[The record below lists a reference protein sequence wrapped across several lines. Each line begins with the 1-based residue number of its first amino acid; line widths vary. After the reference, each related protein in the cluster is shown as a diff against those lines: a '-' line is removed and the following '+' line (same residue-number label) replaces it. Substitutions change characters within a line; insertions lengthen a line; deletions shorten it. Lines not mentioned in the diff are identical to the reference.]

1 MSPAAAA
8 DRPGPPLPAAR
19 TPIAL
24 ADDCARCAG
33 LCCVGLALTRSS
45 DFAVDKA
52 AGVPC
57 ANLDADLRC
66 RIHADLSARGFPGC
80 VAYTCFGAGPRV
92 TASYAPVDWRTD
104 PATGPAMFAALRRLR
119 LLHELLWYLR
129 AALAEPL
136 PAPERTQLEQAH
148 ARTEALA
155 STGTEE
161 LADRDLAG
169 HRDTVNVV
177 LRRASEALRS
187 PRPGRDLAGADLVGA
202 DLAGADLCRA
212 SLRGA
217 LMMGADLRRAT
228 LRRADL
234 TGADL
239 RGADLRGADLR
250 GALFV
255 APGQLSS
262 ARVDRS
268 TRLDPASPRS

>member
-1 MSPAAAA
+1 MSRDPAA
-8 DRPGPPLPAAR
+8 DRPGPGFEEGSP
-19 TPIAL
+19 PIAL
-24 ADDCARCAG
+24 VDDCGRCAG
-33 LCCVGLALTRSS
+33 LCCVGLTLSRSS
-45 DFAVDKA
+45 DFAVDKP

-66 RIHADLSARGFPGC
+66 RIHADLAGQGFPGC

-92 TASYAPVDWRTD
+92 TAGFAPRDWRTD
-104 PATGPAMFAALRRLR
+104 PTVGPAMFDALGRLR

-129 AALAEPL
+129 AALAEPV
-136 PAPERTQLEQAH
+136 PAPMRTQLEEAH
-148 ARTEALA
+148 D
-155 STGTEE
+155 GTEE
-161 LADRDLAG
+161 LARLGADELARRDVPG

-177 LRRASEALRS
+177 LRLASEALRS

-202 DLAGADLCRA
+202 DLAGADLSRA

-217 LMMGADLRRAT
+217 LLMGADLRRAT

-250 GALFV
+250 GALFL

-262 ARVDRS
+262 AGVDRT
-268 TRLDPASPRS
+268 TRFGPHGPRP